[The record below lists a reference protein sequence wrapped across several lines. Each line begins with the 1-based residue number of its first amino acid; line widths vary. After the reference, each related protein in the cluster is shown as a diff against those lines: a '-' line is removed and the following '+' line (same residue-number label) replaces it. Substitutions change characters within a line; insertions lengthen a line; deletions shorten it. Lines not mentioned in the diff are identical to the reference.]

1 MRKGEYLVTPYR
13 DQNMAFETRHNTKA
27 DAVRSASAL
36 ARLRSSAYVVVRVVE
51 MVSPGGSDGG
61 NTLHKT

>member
-13 DQNMAFETRHNTKA
+13 DQNMAFETRHSTKA
-27 DAVRSASAL
+27 DAVRSANAL
-36 ARLRSSAYVVVRVVE
+36 ARRNSAYVVVRVVE
-51 MVSPGGSDGG
+51 IVPPGGSDGG